1 MSFRRAV
8 LPFFVVLLAA
18 CIGSGCGYRVSGG
31 ADLLPRTIKTI
42 AIPAFGNQTTRYR
55 LTEQLPTAIT
65 REFLTRTRY
74 AVVAEPEQADAVL
87 TGTVTTYTSYP
98 TTYDPATGRASAVQL
113 SVLLDIN
120 LHERATGKVLF
131 SRERLEYRERY
142 EISIDAASY
151 LDESDAALARLSRD
165 VARAVVSA
173 ILEGF

>member
-1 MSFRRAV
+1 
-8 LPFFVVLLAA
+8 
-18 CIGSGCGYRVSGG
+18 
-31 ADLLPRTIKTI
+31 
-42 AIPAFGNQTTRYR
+42 
-55 LTEQLPTAIT
+55 
-65 REFLTRTRY
+65 
-74 AVVAEPEQADAVL
+74 VAEPEQADAVL